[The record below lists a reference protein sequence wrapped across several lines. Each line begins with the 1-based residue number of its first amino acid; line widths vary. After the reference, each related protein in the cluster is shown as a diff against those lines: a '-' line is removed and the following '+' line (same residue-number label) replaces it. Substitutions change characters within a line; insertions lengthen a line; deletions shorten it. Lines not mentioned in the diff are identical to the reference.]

1 MAAKKKKNKKKKS
14 LAPSKAP
21 KVMTPKFKPIQIK
34 AVAPPR
40 YECYK
45 KWDEAL
51 KENHFD
57 AALEVLEEIDQQGFE
72 EDSLVGALKE
82 CIDMVQAD
90 EWLEALHWLEL
101 HKENSDS
108 YLQESFAMY
117 LGEHFETEGLLTYA
131 INAFM
136 MAETGQKKVS
146 ALFDEIEGTADELR
160 TEFLQEAHDL
170 YQAQA
175 KRTPNDA
182 ETWLALGTF
191 QVHMLSEQ
199 AFESFQR
206 AVECD
211 PTLVQADEAALMFFF
226 LLEDGEQHALR
237 WLEERCEQNPDE
249 ATLWRYLGKIYLH
262 TDQQDKAHEAFDKA
276 QKLDSTDVM
285 GWLQWL
291 DTTEPTEENLL
302 HALKKMH
309 KGTLQ
314 HPKPYKQKVNAFYT
328 INIIEQSGAPFK
340 NKDLNQLVQWTEE
353 LVNEA
358 QWYTERLNKNPS
370 NTRAYKS
377 LLQVLE
383 DMGEG
388 QALLEIQLMHFH
400 QLEEAAE
407 LHYSLDKLLQQAN
420 IHEAMLPWHVLKEHI
435 EKKLVD
441 AEAPEDVIM
450 YIQDLIKIYDM
461 ASRAED
467 EEEVEGFP
475 RSKEYG
481 IWDPIINEIV
491 RRGLTT
497 DDDDLKEA
505 YQQLL
510 LMVFVGHL
518 EFAPSHAQSI
528 VQDKIPIEGE
538 APDPSD
544 ENDLSSYLDRQNRPV
559 GSTTSDSG
567 IGKTFM
573 QIGIVALIL
582 IAITVALM
590 QLR

>member
-1 MAAKKKKNKKKKS
+1 M
-14 LAPSKAP
+14 
-21 KVMTPKFKPIQIK
+21 
-34 AVAPPR
+34 
-40 YECYK
+40 
-45 KWDEAL
+45 
-51 KENHFD
+51 
-57 AALEVLEEIDQQGFE
+57 
-72 EDSLVGALKE
+72 
-82 CIDMVQAD
+82 
-90 EWLEALHWLEL
+90 
-101 HKENSDS
+101 
-108 YLQESFAMY
+108 
-117 LGEHFETEGLLTYA
+117 
-131 INAFM
+131 
-136 MAETGQKKVS
+136 
-146 ALFDEIEGTADELR
+146 
-160 TEFLQEAHDL
+160 
-170 YQAQA
+170 
-175 KRTPNDA
+175 
-182 ETWLALGTF
+182 
-191 QVHMLSEQ
+191 
-199 AFESFQR
+199 
-206 AVECD
+206 
-211 PTLVQADEAALMFFF
+211 
-226 LLEDGEQHALR
+226 
-237 WLEERCEQNPDE
+237 
-249 ATLWRYLGKIYLH
+249 
-262 TDQQDKAHEAFDKA
+262 
-276 QKLDSTDVM
+276 
-285 GWLQWL
+285 
-291 DTTEPTEENLL
+291 
-302 HALKKMH
+302 
-309 KGTLQ
+309 
-314 HPKPYKQKVNAFYT
+314 
-328 INIIEQSGAPFK
+328 
-340 NKDLNQLVQWTEE
+340 
-353 LVNEA
+353 
-358 QWYTERLNKNPS
+358 
-370 NTRAYKS
+370 
-377 LLQVLE
+377 
-383 DMGEG
+383 
-388 QALLEIQLMHFH
+388 
-400 QLEEAAE
+400 
-407 LHYSLDKLLQQAN
+407 LQQAN